1 MAGFATKP
9 PTRLGAVPASG
20 SFRHGERRERD
31 AVQCD
36 SGLTP

>member
-9 PTRLGAVPASG
+9 PARTGAVPAFG

-31 AVQCD
+31 SVQCD
-36 SGLTP
+36 SGPIP